1 MYICRKVK
9 TFMVKILI
17 FIIKAKTDFVDL
29 RQKVG
34 WKELSLIRMFSTI
47 YITYCGYYEYSA
59 ESHRYETM

>member
-1 MYICRKVK
+1 ML
-9 TFMVKILI
+9 MVK
-17 FIIKAKTDFVDL
+17 FDFHNKAKRFVDL